1 MAVLSSKQVLQD
13 KNITDPSAIT
23 SLTLTHKALSDVS
36 CLSDFKNLERL
47 DLAFNSLTSLED
59 LEACANLKWLSVVQ
73 NKLQSLKGIEGLTK
87 LTKSS
92 ISGPSG
98 PKANALWSSK
108 PMRNNTNPTERVP
121 STTNLEYPF
130 EPTCKRS
137 SLEEL
142 LGFFVTSSI
151 KGLSVRLVLNAG
163 KNKLRSV
170 DEIRSIVSLRAL
182 ILNDNEIV
190 SVCRLDPLKELN
202 TLEGKLWN
210 LLLNIILASIKFNP
224 LVILALNTL
233 DFTVLCGFIHFFLF
247 WAFSAVLSRNPI
259 REIGESLFKVKTITK
274 LSLSN
279 CQLQTI
285 DSSLKSCTELKE
297 LRLAHNDIECLP
309 EELALN
315 IKIQNLDL
323 GNNGITRWSD
333 LKVLSSLV
341 NLRNLNLQGNPIAET
356 EKLAKKVMKLVPNLQ
371 IYNARPIDKTLKNE
385 KGGRVDG
392 TSPDDGNKPV
402 VQIAEETNQSTR
414 NKRSKHHVTSQNK
427 QDHLD
432 NAGDFGVKE
441 ELNQKIEKRNETSN
455 KKKPDTKENI
465 LIMENK
471 VKKKL
476 KTAGENDDG
485 KNPYTHPDMQQDS
498 KRKKQKRNDLT
509 EEKVSEISKKPKKVK
524 QNVFSLIDD
533 GEIPLMDLFTVDDTA
548 EDVEISGENEMVDN
562 KSVQDVIT
570 KDGSASSPLERKKI
584 KKQSMGSADL
594 QMLAPAAEVGLGGP
608 STWDT

>member
-1 MAVLSSKQVLQD
+1 MAVLRSKQVLQD

-59 LEACANLKWLSVVQ
+59 LEACTNLKWLSVVQ

-87 LTKSS
+87 LT
-92 ISGPSG
+92 
-98 PKANALWSSK
+98 
-108 PMRNNTNPTERVP
+108 
-121 STTNLEYPF
+121 
-130 EPTCKRS
+130 
-137 SLEEL
+137 
-142 LGFFVTSSI
+142 
-151 KGLSVRLVLNAG
+151 VLNAG

-170 DEIRSIVSLRAL
+170 DEVRSIVSLRAL
-182 ILNDNEIV
+182 ILNDNEIA

-202 TLEGKLWN
+202 TL
-210 LLLNIILASIKFNP
+210 
-224 LVILALNTL
+224 
-233 DFTVLCGFIHFFLF
+233 
-247 WAFSAVLSRNPI
+247 VLSRNPI
-259 REIGESLFKVKTITK
+259 REIGKSLFKVKTITK

-285 DSSLKSCTELKE
+285 DSSLMSCTELKE

-309 EELALN
+309 DELALN

-341 NLRNLNLQGNPIAET
+341 NLRNFNLQGNPIAET
-356 EKLAKKVMKLVPNLQ
+356 EKLAKKVIKLVPNLQ
-371 IYNARPIDKTLKNE
+371 IYNARLIDKTSKNE

-392 TSPDDGNKPV
+392 TSTDDGNKPG

-427 QDHLD
+427 PVHLD

-441 ELNQKIEKRNETSN
+441 ELNHKIEKRNETSN
-455 KKKPDTKENI
+455 KKKPDTK
-465 LIMENK
+465 
-471 VKKKL
+471 
-476 KTAGENDDG
+476 D
-485 KNPYTHPDMQQDS
+485 YTHPVMQQDS
-498 KRKKQKRNDLT
+498 KRKKQKRNELM

-533 GEIPLMDLFTVDDTA
+533 GEMPLMDLFTVDDTA
-548 EDVEISGENEMVDN
+548 EDVEISCENEMVDN
-562 KSVQDVIT
+562 KSLQDVIT
-570 KDGSASSPLERKKI
+570 NDGSASSPLERKKI
-584 KKQSMGSADL
+584 KKRSMGSAAL

-608 STWDT
+608 STWDI

>member
-1 MAVLSSKQVLQD
+1 MAVLSSRQVLQD
-13 KNITDPSAIT
+13 KNITDPNTIT

-36 CLSDFKNLERL
+36 RLSDFKNLERL
-47 DLAFNSLTSLED
+47 DLAFNSLTSLEG
-59 LEACANLKWLSVVQ
+59 LEACANVKWLSVVQ

-87 LTKSS
+87 L
-92 ISGPSG
+92 
-98 PKANALWSSK
+98 A
-108 PMRNNTNPTERVP
+108 
-121 STTNLEYPF
+121 
-130 EPTCKRS
+130 
-137 SLEEL
+137 
-142 LGFFVTSSI
+142 
-151 KGLSVRLVLNAG
+151 VLNAG

-170 DEIRSIVSLRAL
+170 DEVRSIVSLRAL

-210 LLLNIILASIKFNP
+210 LLLNIILASIQFNP
-224 LVILALNTL
+224 LVDVILAL
-233 DFTVLCGFIHFFLF
+233 V
-247 WAFSAVLSRNPI
+247 VLSRNPI
-259 REIGESLFKVKTITK
+259 HDIGESLFKVKTITK

-309 EELALN
+309 DELALN
-315 IKIQNLDL
+315 LKIQNLDL

-356 EKLAKKVMKLVPNLQ
+356 EKLAKKVMPLVTSVIKLVPNLQ
-371 IYNARPIDKTLKNE
+371 IYNARPIEKTLKN
-385 KGGRVDG
+385 KKVGRVDG
-392 TSPDDGNKPV
+392 TSSSDGNKPV

-432 NAGDFGVKE
+432 NAGDIGVKE
-441 ELNQKIEKRNETSN
+441 ELNHKIQKRNETSN

-465 LIMENK
+465 LIMDNK

-476 KTAGENDDG
+476 KTTGENDDR
-485 KNPYTHPDMQQDS
+485 KNPYTHPGMQQDS
-498 KRKKQKRNDLT
+498 KRKKQKRNELR

-533 GEIPLMDLFTVDDTA
+533 GETPLMDLFTVDDTA

-562 KSVQDVIT
+562 KSLQDVIT

-584 KKQSMGSADL
+584 KKQSMGSAAL
-594 QMLAPAAEVGLGGP
+594 QMLTPAAEVGLGGP
-608 STWDT
+608 STWDI